1 MLVRDSYAA
10 TGPMESGYQSLIEVV
25 AVSAIR
31 AQPGPLL
38 HTVPEAARL
47 LSVSV
52 RTVWRLID
60 DGSLPVAHVRGA
72 ARVSDQALRD
82 FASRASRWHRRPL
95 RRQLG

>member
-1 MLVRDSYAA
+1 
-10 TGPMESGYQSLIEVV
+10 MESGCQSLTEVLT
-25 AVSAIR
+25 VSATR
-31 AQPGPLL
+31 AHPGPLL

-60 DGSLPVAHVRGA
+60 DGTLPVAHVRGA
-72 ARVSDQALRD
+72 ARVSDEALRD
-82 FASRASRWHRRPL
+82 FADRASRWHRRPG

>member
-1 MLVRDSYAA
+1 
-10 TGPMESGYQSLIEVV
+10 MESGCQSLREVLT
-25 AVSAIR
+25 VSATR
-31 AQPGPLL
+31 AHPGPLL

-60 DGSLPVAHVRGA
+60 DGSLPVAHVVGGA

-82 FASRASRWHRRPL
+82 FADRASRWHSRQV